1 MKRLLIVGGLV
12 ALVLAAVLSYYAS
25 SQPDG
30 LNKVA
35 EDYGIGANEQ
45 QSTAAESPLA
55 DYTFTGISDQR
66 WGGATAGVVG
76 VAVTAALGFGLF
88 YLIRDRRH

>member
-12 ALVLAAVLSYYAS
+12 AVVLAAVLSFYAS

-35 EDYGIGANEQ
+35 ADEGIASQEQ
-45 QSTAAESPLA
+45 ESATSSSPLA
-55 DYTFTGISDQR
+55 GYSLTGVEDER
-66 WGGATAGVVG
+66 TAGAVAGIVG
-76 VAVTAALGFGLF
+76 LGVTAAAGFGLF
-88 YLIRDRRH
+88 YLIRARRP